1 MDKKTAYKFKQYP
14 VLNQKIPDQNLAK
27 LRNKVE
33 FFQNKFLKDYNGDAS
48 KIIYKTTPVLTGLA
62 YLYLVQKYKNTCF
75 ISNFTMTKE
84 INALNSYF
92 MNLYFTPI
100 GKNRLLNKSAE
111 QIFRCIK
118 NAKDLFVIPISIPGH
133 ANLLI
138 YRKKE
143 NVIEHFE
150 PHGQYYNL
158 DKFNQLSIDIRYKM
172 NEIIKKIN
180 ILNKNDHVFDTEITY
195 IPPSDICPSLI
206 GLQTYQSVIEV
217 NNKDINEGLC
227 QMWSI
232 MIAELVL
239 ENPNLSTKQI
249 ISELLDYGK
258 AVSHKTYPKPYEDT
272 KVAIPGENASIFE
285 KIAYDSHQHSLVE
298 NIDKDKTTGISFSNI
313 IFGFTIYLKEQ
324 LDDYI
329 KLIFLKYD
337 KNIQTL
343 DDFIIKYSSGN
354 MSTQLKLLM
363 IFTYFMLKNPR
374 EMDNLLNE
382 IPNNLNNVEDVEGY
396 KKSLE
401 NGIQEATNKIN
412 NLMPEYNKL
421 LEELEILRPGFNTS
435 KESYKEKTLRL
446 LNLDD
451 KSNEYRQFKDKYK
464 NLIDLQY
471 KLSSYKFI
479 VYENKILLDTIEEIQ
494 IEEPKIKSQTKTVNK
509 IKTTKN
515 NKKSITGKGGKKSL
529 YRKISKKYYKNM
541 NKSKTK
547 SIRKKHTKF

>member
-1 MDKKTAYKFKQYP
+1 MNKKTIYKFKQYP
-14 VLNQKIPDQNLAK
+14 QLNEKLPDQNLAK
-27 LRNKVE
+27 LRNKLE
-33 FFQNKFLKDYNGDAS
+33 FFQNKFLKEYEGDES

-75 ISNFTMTKE
+75 ISNFTMSKE

-158 DKFNQLSIDIRYKM
+158 DKFNQINIDIRYKM

-180 ILNKNDHVFDTEITY
+180 ILNNNDHVFDTEITY
-195 IPPSDICPSLI
+195 VPPSDICPSLI
-206 GLQTYQSVIEV
+206 GLQTYQGVIEV

-239 ENPNLSTKQI
+239 ENPELSTKQI

-258 AVSHKTYPKPYEDT
+258 AVSHKTYPKPYEE
-272 KVAIPGENASIFE
+272 KKAVMPGKNSSIFD

-298 NIDKDKTTGISFSNI
+298 NIDKDKTTGISFSHI

-324 LDDYI
+324 LNDYI
-329 KLIFLKYD
+329 KLIFFKYD

-343 DDFIIKYSSGN
+343 DDFIKKYSSGN
-354 MSTQLKLLM
+354 MSTQLKM
-363 IFTYFMLKNPR
+363 IINFTYFMFKNPR
-374 EMDNLLNE
+374 EMDELLNE
-382 IPNNLNNVEDVEGY
+382 IPNNLNNVEDIEGY

-401 NGIQEATNKIN
+401 NGIQEATTQIN

-421 LEELEILRPGFNTS
+421 LEELEILRPGFNAS
-435 KESYKEKTLRL
+435 KESYKEKTLRV

-471 KLSSYKFI
+471 KLSSYKFT
-479 VYENKILLDTIEEIQ
+479 VYENKMLLDTIEEIQ
-494 IEEPKIKSQTKTVNK
+494 VEDPKIKPKTNTRGKAKTV
-509 IKTTKN
+509 KN
-515 NKKSITGKGGKKSL
+515 NKSITSKGGKTLL
-529 YRKISKKYYKNM
+529 YRKKSKKYYKNTK
-541 NKSKTK
+541 KSKTK
-547 SIRKKHTKF
+547 YIRKK

>member
-1 MDKKTAYKFKQYP
+1 M
-14 VLNQKIPDQNLAK
+14 
-27 LRNKVE
+27 
-33 FFQNKFLKDYNGDAS
+33 
-48 KIIYKTTPVLTGLA
+48 
-62 YLYLVQKYKNTCF
+62 
-75 ISNFTMTKE
+75 
-84 INALNSYF
+84 
-92 MNLYFTPI
+92 
-100 GKNRLLNKSAE
+100 
-111 QIFRCIK
+111 
-118 NAKDLFVIPISIPGH
+118 
-133 ANLLI
+133 
-138 YRKKE
+138 RKG
-143 NVIEHFE
+143 V
-150 PHGQYYNL
+150 
-158 DKFNQLSIDIRYKM
+158 
-172 NEIIKKIN
+172 
-180 ILNKNDHVFDTEITY
+180 
-195 IPPSDICPSLI
+195 
-206 GLQTYQSVIEV
+206 
-217 NNKDINEGLC
+217 
-227 QMWSI
+227 
-232 MIAELVL
+232 
-239 ENPNLSTKQI
+239 
-249 ISELLDYGK
+249 
-258 AVSHKTYPKPYEDT
+258 
-272 KVAIPGENASIFE
+272 
-285 KIAYDSHQHSLVE
+285 
-298 NIDKDKTTGISFSNI
+298 
-313 IFGFTIYLKEQ
+313 KEQ